1 MREIEVGEFIETVEY
16 DYPTFH
22 LSMDCFW
29 CKIVKGDLVLLEAEA
44 SKWLVKDDLYSVEW
58 LPADAGLI
66 KKLEITG
73 GPLMS
78 LYALG
83 DLHLSFQT
91 NKPMDA
97 FGRVWKHHER
107 KIEKYVNQIVKPQD
121 TLVLTGDHSWGR
133 KLSEC
138 REDLAF
144 IERLPGR
151 KILLRGNHDMFWD
164 AKKTERLNEEFQDGL
179 FFLQN
184 NFAVYEDY
192 ALVGTKGYTFE
203 GPFYLDGRGRIMG
216 WDEEREEQ
224 AKKLVDR
231 EMARLWESFQKA
243 EQAGYRKFVMFLH
256 YPPTNILEKT
266 SPFTRIAEEY
276 GVKAVVYSHCH
287 GERRFG
293 DSIRGSFHGVEYMLV
308 SGDYLNFHPAL
319 VLP

>member
-1 MREIEVGEFIETVEY
+1 M
-16 DYPTFH
+16 
-22 LSMDCFW
+22 
-29 CKIVKGDLVLLEAEA
+29 A
-44 SKWLVKDDLYSVEW
+44 
-58 LPADAGLI
+58 
-66 KKLEITG
+66 
-73 GPLMS
+73 

-83 DLHLSFQT
+83 DLHLSFQAD
-91 NKPMDA
+91 KPMDA

-107 KIEKYVNQIVKPQD
+107 KIEKYVNQLVGPED

-144 IERLPGR
+144 IERLPGK

-164 AKKTERLNEEFQDGL
+164 VKKTRQLNEEFEGRL

-184 NFAVYEDY
+184 NFDVYEDY
-192 ALVGTKGYTFE
+192 ALVGTKGFTFE
-203 GPFYLDGRGRIMG
+203 GPFYLNRRGMVIG

-224 AKKLVDR
+224 AKKLVAR
-231 EMARLWESFQKA
+231 EMVRLRESFRMA
-243 EQAGYRKFVMFLH
+243 REAGYQKFVMFLH

-266 SPFTRIAEEY
+266 SPFTEIAREY
-276 GVKAVVYSHCH
+276 GAAAVVYSHCH
-287 GERRFG
+287 GESRFG
-293 DSIRGSFHGVEYMLV
+293 DSIRGTFQGIPYLLV